1 MLVYVHVC
9 TYFHRHVYEQVQYTY
24 ACQILPFLEMT
35 FASAVTPGK
44 SCLLWTVIPLLQS
57 LLTDES
63 PLEVYQSSLKAFSRW
78 VDFGL
83 AIDRS
88 EPIIQQVRGAGCW
101 DFVLCQVCSTRI
113 WHLSRKIHL
122 LTLIPLELHTLLS
135 VVILN
140 VYWEL

>member
-1 MLVYVHVC
+1 MCMSAH
-9 TYFHRHVYEQVQYTY
+9 TSTDVYEQMQCTY
-24 ACQILPFLEMT
+24 ACQILLCSFLEMT
-35 FASAVTPGK
+35 TSAVTPGE

-88 EPIIQQVRGAGCW
+88 EPIIQQVRGAGC
-101 DFVLCQVCSTRI
+101 
-113 WHLSRKIHL
+113 
-122 LTLIPLELHTLLS
+122 
-135 VVILN
+135 
-140 VYWEL
+140 